1 MAQAQAELRGVMGVG
16 TLPRKRARQR
26 FRPSSLAPKGP
37 AVCVVC
43 LHPECE
49 AIEQDFIN
57 AGGKYGAVTAI
68 MRKYGIKHSA
78 SLYEHARATGLDAKR
93 A

>member
-1 MAQAQAELRGVMGVG
+1 MGRYEG
-16 TLPRKRARQR
+16 K
-26 FRPSSLAPKGP
+26 SSHDY
-37 AVCVVC
+37 CVVC
-43 LHPECE
+43 LHPDRK

-57 AGGKYGAVTAI
+57 ARGKYGAVTAI

-93 A
+93 AQF